1 MRSGDDGSLIVDGST
16 TKVESTN
23 VTEGNLVR
31 ELALNGGIASD
42 NLVVLQAVEISPE
55 IKKK

>member
-16 TKVESTN
+16 AKVESIG

-55 IKKK
+55 I